1 VTIATSVNDPLVPG
15 TSMNPPSDM
24 PEIEFH
30 PVDSSRFALEDRY
43 AEIGALTRSFLA
55 RVIPP

>member
-1 VTIATSVNDPLVPG
+1 MIATRANDPLFPG
-15 TSMNPPSDM
+15 TRMMPPSDM

-30 PVDSSRFALEDRY
+30 PVNSGHFALEDRY

-55 RVIPP
+55 RVMPP